1 MTLTGRLAFITGA
14 GSGIGRSTCQIL
26 ARDGALIVAADKNK
40 RNADETINAISKEF
54 KQEHISLELDVGNSS
69 SIDEVLGKILA
80 EYGKPPTII
89 VNSAGITRDNFI
101 LKLSEEDFDEVLKIN
116 LKGTFLIVQKCAN
129 AIIDHGI
136 NNASI
141 INVGSISGKYGNIGQ
156 ANYAASKAGVERL
169 TRTASLELANKG
181 IRLNSVLPGV
191 ILTPMTTVIPDK
203 VKAKLM
209 SMIPMRRF
217 GEPEEIAEV
226 IAFLAGDKS
235 SYITGTS
242 IEVTG
247 GF

>member
-14 GSGIGRSTCQIL
+14 GSGIGRSTCRIL
-26 ARDGALIVAADKNK
+26 ARDGAFIVAADKNK
-40 RNADETINAISKEF
+40 KNADETINAVSKEF
-54 KQEHISLELDVGNSS
+54 KQKHISLELDVGNSS
-69 SIDEVLGKILA
+69 SIDEALGKILK

-89 VNSAGITRDNFI
+89 VNCAGILRDNFI
-101 LKLSEEDFDEVLKIN
+101 LKLSEEDFDEVLKTN

-129 AIIDHGI
+129 AIIEHGI

-141 INVGSISGKYGNIGQ
+141 INLGSIIGKYGNIGQ
-156 ANYAASKAGVERL
+156 VNYAASKAGVERL

-181 IRLNSVLPGV
+181 IRLNSVLPGF
-191 ILTPMTTVIPDK
+191 IMTPMFQAVPDK
-203 VKAKLM
+203 VKTKFM
-209 SMIPMRRF
+209 SKIPMGRC